1 MSFFKASKKKEDVQ
15 AGGNSGYITQSGCY
29 PVNVIAPFVSV
40 SKGGSTSV
48 DLFVEHS
55 GQKQVMYGNLRVTN
69 NDGSPNKIGAKVFNQ
84 LMIIADVEE
93 VDEPVDAELPIGK
106 DGKDTDVGVL
116 EDLADMDVMMRVQ
129 MEYSV
134 YNGNIQEKKVIKA
147 FYRAEDNASA
157 EEIVNED
164 DFGTQFDKDS
174 KYFDNV
180 TYKDGLDAELIASW
194 ISDGRPKGT
203 GGNSSS
209 SSASSAPAKKPAF
222 GKKKGFGKS

>member
-1 MSFFKASKKKEDVQ
+1 MSFFKTSKKKEDVQ
-15 AGGNSGYITQSGCY
+15 TSGNSGYITQSGCY
-29 PVNVIAPFVSV
+29 PVNVIVPFVSV

-48 DLFVEHS
+48 DLFIQHLD
-55 GQKQVMYGNLRVTN
+55 QKQVMYGNLRVTN

-84 LMIIADVEE
+84 LMIIADLEE

-106 DGKDTDVGVL
+106 DGKDVDVSIL

-134 YNGNIQEKKVIKA
+134 YNGNIQEKKIIKA

-157 EEIVNED
+157 EEIVNEES
-164 DFGTQFDKDS
+164 FGTQFDKDS

-180 TYKDGLDAELIASW
+180 TYKDGLDAELIATW

-209 SSASSAPAKKPAF
+209 AAASSAPAKKPAF
-222 GKKKGFGKS
+222 GKKKSFGSK